1 MMMTRA
7 ERYEFGAAFLECQ
20 TGENPMQTEYDAFLD
35 ALYRAPNAVACGMC
49 ERRAH
54 EFGKTVREVCAD
66 FKAKYGG
73 YL

>member
-1 MMMTRA
+1 
-7 ERYEFGAAFLECQ
+7 
-20 TGENPMQTEYDAFLD
+20 MQTEYDAFLD
-35 ALYRAPNAVACGMC
+35 ALYRAPNATACSTC

-54 EFGKTVREVCAD
+54 EFGKTVREVSAD

>member
-1 MMMTRA
+1 MKHDVKSPSARKTS
-7 ERYEFGAAFLECQ
+7 
-20 TGENPMQTEYDAFLD
+20 P
-35 ALYRAPNAVACGMC
+35 AVACGMC

-73 YL
+73 HL

>member
-1 MMMTRA
+1 
-7 ERYEFGAAFLECQ
+7 
-20 TGENPMQTEYDAFLD
+20 MQTEYDAFLD
-35 ALYRAPNAVACGMC
+35 ALYRAPNATACSMC

-54 EFGKTVREVCAD
+54 EFGKTVREACAD

>member
-1 MMMTRA
+1 MMTRA
-7 ERYEFGAAFLECQ
+7 ERY
-20 TGENPMQTEYDAFLD
+20 
-35 ALYRAPNAVACGMC
+35 
-49 ERRAH
+49 

>member
-1 MMMTRA
+1 MSEA
-7 ERYEFGAAFLECQ
+7 EWMDTFNNVYKMPDDVA
-20 TGENPMQTEYDAFLD
+20 
-35 ALYRAPNAVACGMC
+35 NAVACGMC

>member
-1 MMMTRA
+1 MAYPTASRLRGMSLPDLVAALVVFRA
-7 ERYEFGAAFLECQ
+7 FHGLPC
-20 TGENPMQTEYDAFLD
+20 
-35 ALYRAPNAVACGMC
+35 
-49 ERRAH
+49 AH

>member
-1 MMMTRA
+1 MPP
-7 ERYEFGAAFLECQ
+7 EYEL
-20 TGENPMQTEYDAFLD
+20 FLD

-66 FKAKYGG
+66 FKTKYGG

>member
-1 MMMTRA
+1 
-7 ERYEFGAAFLECQ
+7 
-20 TGENPMQTEYDAFLD
+20 MQTEYDAVLY
-35 ALYRAPNAVACGMC
+35 ALYRAPNAMACSMC

-54 EFGKTVREVCAD
+54 EFGKTVREVSAD

>member
-1 MMMTRA
+1 
-7 ERYEFGAAFLECQ
+7 
-20 TGENPMQTEYDAFLD
+20 MQTEYDAFLD
-35 ALYRAPNAVACGMC
+35 ALYRAPNAVACGVC

-66 FKAKYGG
+66 FKARYGG